1 MGDPTFVGMP
11 LFSRC
16 DGKAVQLSLWI
27 GQLNAITGSEIPKI
41 RHGSILGEIVGEST
55 SIFRQVSDEKK
66 LRLSPSAVSEYENC
80 PQLYKYRK
88 IEKLPEPPSLD
99 AERGT
104 LVHTILQDLFEFPS
118 AQRLPQTAIDL
129 LPSRWSAQLEGKP
142 ELKDMVTN
150 EKEWLDRATSLL
162 TTYFTL
168 ENPSTFEA
176 THREMHLEN
185 DFDTDVYLHGYVD
198 RLDIAPTGE
207 VRIVDYKTG
216 KSPKPGWEEK
226 ALFQL
231 RVYALLYWKATGV
244 LPRLLQLIYLGD
256 GRVVKSN
263 PTMKDIE
270 SAEKVLHRVAKD
282 IFISIQKDYWPPKPS
297 RLCDWCFF
305 KSICPAHNS

>member
-1 MGDPTFVGMP
+1 MP
-11 LFSRC
+11 FFSGGNRE
-16 DGKAVQLSLWI
+16 AIQLALWI
-27 GQLNAITGSEIPKI
+27 GQLNAIASSEIPKI
-41 RHGSILGEIVGEST
+41 RHGSILGEIVDEST

-118 AQRLPQTAIDL
+118 ADRVPQTAFDL

-142 ELKDMVTN
+142 ELKEMVTN
-150 EKEWLDRATSLL
+150 EKEWLDRASSLL
-162 TTYFTL
+162 STYFTL
-168 ENPSTFEA
+168 ENPTAFEA

-231 RVYALLYWKATGV
+231 RVYALLYWKSTGV

-256 GRVVKSN
+256 GRIVKSN
-263 PTMKDIE
+263 PSMKDIE
-270 SAEKVLHRVAKD
+270 SAEKTLHRVARD
-282 IFISIQKDYWPPKPS
+282 IFISIEKDYWPPKPS

-305 KSICPAHNS
+305 KSICPAHVN

>member
-27 GQLNAITGSEIPKI
+27 GQLNTITGSEIPKI
-41 RHGSILGEIVGEST
+41 RHESILGEIVGEST

-142 ELKDMVTN
+142 ELKAMVTN

-256 GRVVKSN
+256 GRVIKSN

>member
-1 MGDPTFVGMP
+1 
-11 LFSRC
+11 
-16 DGKAVQLSLWI
+16 
-27 GQLNAITGSEIPKI
+27 LNAIASSEIPKI
-41 RHGSILGEIVGEST
+41 RHGSILGEIVDEST

-118 AQRLPQTAIDL
+118 ADRVPQTAFDL

-142 ELKDMVTN
+142 ELKEMVTN
-150 EKEWLDRATSLL
+150 EKEWLDRASSLL
-162 TTYFTL
+162 STYFTL
-168 ENPSTFEA
+168 ENPTAFEA

-231 RVYALLYWKATGV
+231 RVYALLYWKSTGV

-256 GRVVKSN
+256 GRIVKSN
-263 PTMKDIE
+263 PSMKDIE
-270 SAEKVLHRVAKD
+270 SAEKTLHRVARD
-282 IFISIQKDYWPPKPS
+282 IFISIEKDYWPPKPS

-305 KSICPAHNS
+305 KSICPAHVN

>member
-1 MGDPTFVGMP
+1 MGNPALVRMP

-16 DGKAVQLSLWI
+16 DGEAVQLSFGI

-129 LPSRWSAQLEGKP
+129 LPSRWSTQLEGKP
-142 ELKDMVTN
+142 ELKEMVTN
-150 EKEWLDRATSLL
+150 EKEWLDRASSLL

-168 ENPSTFEA
+168 EDPSTFEA

-231 RVYALLYWKATGV
+231 RVYALLYWKSTGV

-256 GRVVKSN
+256 GRMVKSN

-282 IFISIQKDYWPPKPS
+282 IFISMEKEYWPPKPS

>member
-1 MGDPTFVGMP
+1 MGNPALVRMP

-16 DGKAVQLSLWI
+16 DGEAVQLPFGI

-129 LPSRWSAQLEGKP
+129 LPSRWSTQLEGKP
-142 ELKDMVTN
+142 ELKEMVTN
-150 EKEWLDRATSLL
+150 EKEWLDRASSLL

-168 ENPSTFEA
+168 EDPSTFEA

-231 RVYALLYWKATGV
+231 RVYALLYWKSTGV

-256 GRVVKSN
+256 GRMVKSN

-270 SAEKVLHRVAKD
+270 SADKVLHRVAKD
-282 IFISIQKDYWPPKPS
+282 IFISMEKEYWPPKPS

>member
-263 PTMKDIE
+263 PTMNDIE